1 MMASTNK
8 APEIGAKKSRQSH
21 NNKVPPDAPRRNL
34 SSFVIFANTRRKELK
49 ALYPDRP
56 YPAIQSDIS
65 VEWEKMDD
73 EGKEPWKKLMALDKE
88 RYKREMELYRKYG
101 SNWVWVVG
109 HQKRK
114 ELGLTVED
122 CTKFEFLSST
132 GEQGGN
138 SRSPQSRSDPEDGRF
153 TEKTRHHNDQILDV
167 RHDDSQA
174 SIIEIPSP
182 FSIPGQS
189 VVPSNYNMGNC
200 NSNTQFYGIPALSPG
215 GGGDILDNSSQGL
228 GDLGFLGLVDVFS
241 PTVFD
246 GFGLDI
252 PWSET
257 CEWYDQQ

>member
-1 MMASTNK
+1 MATTSK
-8 APEIGAKKSRQSH
+8 CPEIGVKKSRQSH

-65 VEWEKMDD
+65 VEWEKMND
-73 EGKEPWKKLMALDKE
+73 EGKEHWKKLMALDKE

-122 CTKFEFLSST
+122 CTKFEFLPST
-132 GEQGGN
+132 KEQGRN
-138 SRSPQSRSDPEDGRF
+138 LRLPQSRTDPEDRRF
-153 TEKTRHHNDQILDV
+153 TEKKRHHNDQVQDV
-167 RHDDSQA
+167 RQNDNHANIVGIASSLSMSAQPIVSSSQNT
-174 SIIEIPSP
+174 
-182 FSIPGQS
+182 GD
-189 VVPSNYNMGNC
+189 YNL
-200 NSNTQFYGIPALSPG
+200 NTGFYGIPASSPSG
-215 GGGDILDNSSQGL
+215 GRDISDNGSQSM
-228 GDLGFLGLVDVFS
+228 GDLAILGLVDVFS

-246 GFGLDI
+246 GFGLDM

-257 CEWYDQQ
+257 CEWYDQ

>member
-1 MMASTNK
+1 MATTSK
-8 APEIGAKKSRQSH
+8 CPEIGVKKSRQSH

-65 VEWEKMDD
+65 VEWEKMND
-73 EGKEPWKKLMALDKE
+73 EGKEHWKKLMALDKE

-122 CTKFEFLSST
+122 FGIASSLSMSAQPIISSSQNA
-132 GEQGGN
+132 GDYN
-138 SRSPQSRSDPEDGRF
+138 LN
-153 TEKTRHHNDQILDV
+153 TE
-167 RHDDSQA
+167 
-174 SIIEIPSP
+174 
-182 FSIPGQS
+182 
-189 VVPSNYNMGNC
+189 
-200 NSNTQFYGIPALSPG
+200 FYGISASSPPG
-215 GGGDILDNSSQGL
+215 GRDISDNGSQSM
-228 GDLGFLGLVDVFS
+228 GDLAILGLVDVFS

-246 GFGLDI
+246 GFGLDM

-257 CEWYDQQ
+257 CEWYDQ

>member
-1 MMASTNK
+1 MATTSK
-8 APEIGAKKSRQSH
+8 CPEIGVKKSRQSH

-65 VEWEKMDD
+65 VEWEKMND
-73 EGKEPWKKLMALDKE
+73 EGKEHWKKLMALDKE

-122 CTKFEFLSST
+122 FGIASSLSMSAQPIVSSSQNA
-132 GEQGGN
+132 GDYN
-138 SRSPQSRSDPEDGRF
+138 LN
-153 TEKTRHHNDQILDV
+153 TE
-167 RHDDSQA
+167 
-174 SIIEIPSP
+174 
-182 FSIPGQS
+182 
-189 VVPSNYNMGNC
+189 
-200 NSNTQFYGIPALSPG
+200 FYGIPASSPSG
-215 GGGDILDNSSQGL
+215 GRDISDNGSQSM
-228 GDLGFLGLVDVFS
+228 GDLAILGLVDVFS

-246 GFGLDI
+246 GFGLDM

-257 CEWYDQQ
+257 CEWYDQ